1 MPPSPIFYNQNLAH
15 IIVNGKDKYYL
26 DSPEVTLKPTDTI
39 ELSGVFAY
47 NAGDYGYIGMGIY
60 VYEKDS
66 QEIRCIA
73 WGEGYYDS
81 GDLILMDIYDRT
93 KWKAAELCFFEKSVE
108 IRVVSWYWDDKKSKW
123 VENDYLIYAHDSQ
136 IEYGFKVKVERK
148 CCDIFCTSR
157 AKVFK
162 VKVLDY
168 ETNEPIEGATV
179 ELCFDCGFNC
189 SSTSPGYESHETD
202 KNGEV
207 WIEKCGPGMF
217 DPGCITIKASKSGYT
232 PCTPGGVLCSEWSL
246 VKDCDTYT
254 LYLETIKYTDMT
266 ITVLDSVTNQPV
278 ENAKVELREGW
289 YPYNLIETKY
299 TDSYGKVTFK
309 NLDSYLYY
317 RVYITRDCYKFYD
330 SGVFLPSDKTFKITG
345 YKHCFRVKVVDESD
359 NPLEGANVEIRDS
372 NRNLITSD
380 TTDSSGLT
388 KLFMTDEDPLV
399 LVITKTPYSEREEVI
414 EAPEGSGGETIKYVL
429 YEQEEKGIEVAIED
443 IYGNPVHDF
452 MVSYKKITEWKYR
465 AGCLY
470 SPFHLQNKCVIKD
483 VPYGEYFIEAVSASK
498 GTDSL
503 YIRHQSER
511 TSVTAVVGAPSYK
524 ARVKFRVC
532 VKQNEKYL
540 YPKGASITLE
550 CEDIGYKETL
560 ITDEHGEADFGEI
573 YLGGKERTF
582 HYKIAYAGFPLLEGE
597 ETFSEQH
604 SYVIEKLIEKA
615 FPFDWLIIAIIIL
628 LVLLILIS

>member
-60 VYEKDS
+60 VYDKDS

-73 WGEGYYDS
+73 WGEGYYDN
-81 GDLILMDIYDRT
+81 GDLILMNIYDRT

-123 VENDYLIYAHDSQ
+123 IENDYLIYAHDSQ

-148 CCDIFCTSR
+148 CCDIFCLSR

-162 VKVLDY
+162 VKVEDEY
-168 ETNEPIEGATV
+168 GNPVEDAKV
-179 ELCFDCGFNC
+179 ELCFNSSCTC
-189 SSTSPGYESHETD
+189 SSTDPGYESHKTD

-207 WIEKCGPGMF
+207 WIEKCGPGLF
-217 DPGCITIKASKSGYT
+217 DSQDLAIVISKSGYT
-232 PCTPGGVLCSEWSL
+232 TMYHCKKWSDIS
-246 VKDCDTYT
+246 DCDIIRLLLPT
-254 LYLETIKYTDMT
+254 LITTDIT

-278 ENAKVELREGW
+278 ERAKVELYEYLFGT
-289 YPYNLIETKY
+289 LVDTKY
-299 TDSYGKVTFK
+299 TNSYGKAEFK
-309 NLDSYLYY
+309 NLDSSMTYY
-317 RVYITRDCYKFYD
+317 VVIRKDCYKKYQSDTF
-330 SGVFLPSDKTFKITG
+330 FPSDKTFKITG

-372 NRNLITSD
+372 NRNLIASD

-414 EAPEGSGGETIKYVL
+414 KAPEGSGGETIKYVL
-429 YEQEEKGIEVAIED
+429 YEQKEKGIEVTIQD

-452 MVSYKKITEWKYR
+452 MVSYKKITEWKYQ

-532 VKQNEKYL
+532 VKENEKYL

-604 SYVIEKLIEKA
+604 SYVIEKLMEKA
-615 FPFDWLIIAIIIL
+615 FPLDWLIIAIIIL